1 MEIGYINS
9 SDCWP
14 NVVVVHNYNLTTWE
28 AEARG
33 SEFEASATICLKKKK
48 KLASMNHQ
56 KLHIQ
61 YSMKFLKR
69 KFTH

>member
-48 KLASMNHQ
+48 KISIHEPP
-56 KLHIQ
+56 KITYTVFHEIP
-61 YSMKFLKR
+61 
-69 KFTH
+69 